1 MSIKIK
7 NIQNNIKMLGN
18 ATNVKT
24 PTQATIPIVTE
35 TMTNNTNTL
44 NTIHVSLSN
53 NEQSFENIIHS
64 LQVMK
69 VYIIIIAIGVLFV
82 IAIKM
87 IKMCTKAYHEHNEVV
102 IKKHNRVSPEL

>member
-18 ATNVKT
+18 ATNITT
-24 PTQATIPIVTE
+24 PTQATIPIATE

-53 NEQSFENIIHS
+53 NEQSYESIINS
-64 LQVMK
+64 LNVIK
-69 VYIIIIAIGVLFV
+69 VYIIIIAIGVLSV

-87 IKMCTKAYHEHNEVV
+87 IKMCTKAYRKHNEIV
-102 IKKHNRVSPEL
+102 IKKHTRVNPEL

>member
-18 ATNVKT
+18 ATNITT
-24 PTQATIPIVTE
+24 PTQASIPIVTE

-53 NEQSFENIIHS
+53 NEQSFESIIHS
-64 LQVMK
+64 LNVMK
-69 VYIIIIAIGVLFV
+69 VYIIIIAIGVLSV
-82 IAIKM
+82 IIIKI
-87 IKMCTKAYHEHNEVV
+87 IKMCTRAYQKHNEIV
-102 IKKHNRVSPEL
+102 IKKHQRVSPEM